1 MLLPRATPLSLV
13 TSFFC
18 LLALARGLLTAPSPE
33 ASAACQNI
41 SQGSAEAQIYP
52 QALTNSDYLTAKN
65 HYWDAANADL
75 TPACVVFPTSAE
87 QVSYVVS
94 VLLGFPTVPFAVKSG
109 GHNTNVGFSSVDF
122 GVLISFSQL
131 NSTIL
136 SADQATTE
144 VGSGARWEN
153 AISALEPYNLAVV
166 GGRIG
171 DVGVGGLLLG
181 GGLSFLSAQYGFGCD
196 NVVNYEVVLAD
207 STIVDANEHSNS
219 DLFWALKGGG
229 NQFGIVTKFTLKTY
243 PIGTDGQVWAGTRTY
258 DVTKLS
264 AVLNAT
270 QHFIEYNDDPKAAV
284 IVTLDIA
291 VDTLV
296 QVAVVFFFY
305 DGETPQGGVFDE
317 FNALIPISDQ
327 VTTQTYSD
335 FESGNDQ
342 YSAYGLRYLY
352 RTTTIPNLPGTN
364 GTDLYNTVYNKFVDY
379 VITNDLLF
387 PGFVFSLAYQP
398 LQTLLS
404 EASVASGGNALQ
416 LDPKNGDR
424 VWIDLV
430 ISWETAAGDDTAAS
444 SAEQILSDIDSYVRT
459 AYAGVPNTRYVE
471 GNLTYEEYN
480 PLFLNDAM
488 YDQQPAQSYGN
499 NSYERLRAIQKH
511 VDPNGF
517 FPTRTGGFKYT

>member
-1 MLLPRATPLSLV
+1 MLLPRATPLSIAVHFL
-13 TSFFC
+13 C
-18 LLALARGLLTAPSPE
+18 ILALAQGLLTGPSPE

-41 SQGSAEAQIYP
+41 SQGSAETQIYP
-52 QALTNSDYLTAKN
+52 QALADPDYLTAKN

-94 VLLGFPTVPFAVKSG
+94 VLLSFPTVPFAVKSG

-136 SADQATTE
+136 SSDQATAE

-181 GGLSFLSAQYGFGCD
+181 GGLSFLSAQYGLGCD
-196 NVVNYEVVLAD
+196 NVVNYEVVLAN
-207 STIVDANEHSNS
+207 STIVNANEHRNT

-243 PIGTDGQVWAGTRTY
+243 PIGTDGQVWAGTRIY
-258 DVTKLS
+258 DATKLS

-317 FNALIPISDQ
+317 FNALIPTSDQ

-335 FESGNDQ
+335 FESGNDE
-342 YSAYGLRYLY
+342 YSLYGLRYLY
-352 RTTTIPNLPGTN
+352 RTTTIPNLPGIN
-364 GTDLYNTVYNKFVDY
+364 GTDLYNTVYSKFVDY

-404 EASVASGGNALQ
+404 AASVASGGDAIQ
-416 LDPKNGDR
+416 LDPRNGDR

-430 ISWETAAGDDTAAS
+430 ISWETAVGDDIAAS
-444 SAEQILSDIDSYVRT
+444 AAEQITSDIDSYVRT
-459 AYAGVPNTRYVE
+459 TYAGVPNTRYVE

-488 YDQQPAQSYGN
+488 YDQKPAQSYGN
-499 NSYERLRAIQKH
+499 NSYERLRAIQKN